1 MCLLVAE
8 KELNATMRAFDELQ
22 HSLILGSPATAQRV
36 ELRQVADLC
45 VIRSSALLQ
54 RP

>member
-1 MCLLVAE
+1 
-8 KELNATMRAFDELQ
+8 MRAFDELQ

-54 RP
+54 GFRLCLTLFRRGF